1 MKHEKNYYL
10 NFMTM
15 KATIID
21 THGRNV
27 TFIGKY
33 EDQYIYEIV
42 DSSVYVL
49 TSDDDSLVIIYLNGT
64 VTYDFAPHLF
74 MTSIPKKLG
83 PFYLFFRLVCFFKLD
98 NFTTEFKLVAY
109 NTIELQHFYRISKNS

>member
-1 MKHEKNYYL
+1 
-10 NFMTM
+10 MTM

-27 TFIGKY
+27 TFIVKY
-33 EDQYIYEIV
+33 EDQYFNYEIV

-64 VTYDFAPHLF
+64 VTYNFAPHLF
-74 MTSIPKKLG
+74 MTSIPK
-83 PFYLFFRLVCFFKLD
+83 
-98 NFTTEFKLVAY
+98 
-109 NTIELQHFYRISKNS
+109 S